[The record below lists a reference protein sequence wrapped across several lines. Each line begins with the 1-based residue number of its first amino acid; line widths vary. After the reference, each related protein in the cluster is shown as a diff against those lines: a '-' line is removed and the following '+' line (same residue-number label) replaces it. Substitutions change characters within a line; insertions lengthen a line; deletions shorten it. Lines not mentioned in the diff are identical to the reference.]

1 MEMKRI
7 QKLDYDHGRK
17 RKDSRIKI
25 NCKVV
30 YGQRASRNLRQL
42 GSYDQTFPLL
52 ENAQGMNKRKKVSVR
67 MLTIER
73 PVARLW
79 GLAENPEDTMSL
91 ASSSASSK
99 EF

>member
-1 MEMKRI
+1 
-7 QKLDYDHGRK
+7 
-17 RKDSRIKI
+17 
-25 NCKVV
+25 
-30 YGQRASRNLRQL
+30 
-42 GSYDQTFPLL
+42 
-52 ENAQGMNKRKKVSVR
+52 MNKRKKVSVG

-79 GLAENPEDTMSL
+79 GFAENPEDMKSL